1 LDTGYAA
8 HVSGLFLFMVA
19 REGIP
24 FILTPLV
31 IAVVIGIFGFWPL
44 AVFLL
49 LFTAFMAFFF
59 RDPRR
64 IPPDEEGVV
73 VSAAD
78 GTVTRIEEN
87 ESGKLVSVFLSP
99 LNVHINR
106 SPIAGRVT
114 KLEYTRG
121 RKLPATKNE
130 ASFVNERNS
139 LTIENDQMTV
149 VCTQIA
155 GILARRIVCRV
166 KEGDNLSIGE
176 RFGLIKFS
184 SRTDVLMPIETELN
198 VKLGDKVTG
207 GVTIIGKVNSV
218 GRLRQ

>member
-1 LDTGYAA
+1 ML
-8 HVSGLFLFMVA
+8 A

-24 FILTPLV
+24 FIIVPSAL
-31 IAVVIGIFGFWPL
+31 AVALAIFGFWVPAIFFIL
-44 AVFLL
+44 VA
-49 LFTAFMAFFF
+49 AFMAFFF

-64 IPPDEEGVV
+64 VPPTEEGIV

-78 GTVTRIEEN
+78 GTVTRVEEN

-106 SPIAGRVT
+106 SPISGHITRV
-114 KLEYTRG
+114 EYIQG
-121 RKLPATKNE
+121 KKLPATKNE

-139 LTIENDQMTV
+139 LTIADENMTV

-166 KEGDNLSIGE
+166 KEGDNLTVGE

-184 SRTDVLMPIETELN
+184 SRTDLLMPTNIDLT
-198 VKLGDKVTG
+198 VKIGDKVKG
-207 GVTIIGKVNSV
+207 GVTIIGRLDTA
-218 GRLRQ
+218 GRTSRAN

>member
-1 LDTGYAA
+1 VLTIFF
-8 HVSGLFLFMVA
+8 VLVA
-19 REGIP
+19 
-24 FILTPLV
+24 
-31 IAVVIGIFGFWPL
+31 
-44 AVFLL
+44 
-49 LFTAFMAFFF
+49 AFMAFFF

-64 IPPDEEGVV
+64 VPPTEEGII

-106 SPIAGRVT
+106 SPIAGHIT
-114 KLEYTRG
+114 KVEYVRG
-121 RKLPATKNE
+121 KKLPATKNE

-139 LTIENDQMTV
+139 LTIKGEGTTV
-149 VCTQIA
+149 ICTQIA

-166 KEGDNLSIGE
+166 KEGDNLTIGE

-184 SRTDVLMPIETELN
+184 SRTDLLMPTDFELA
-198 VKLGDKVTG
+198 VKLGDKVKG
-207 GVTIIGKVNSV
+207 GLTVIARVKTESHINPAE
-218 GRLRQ
+218 

>member
-1 LDTGYAA
+1 M
-8 HVSGLFLFMVA
+8 FA
-19 REGIP
+19 REGYP
-24 FILTPLV
+24 FIILPLALSA
-31 IAVVIGIFGFWPL
+31 IFIFFGFWAL

-49 LFTAFMAFFF
+49 LVAAFMAFFF

-64 IPPDEEGVV
+64 VPPTEDGVI

-87 ESGKLVSVFLSP
+87 ERGKLVSVFLSP

-106 SPIAGRVT
+106 APIAGRVARV
-114 KLEYTRG
+114 EYIRG
-121 RKLPATKNE
+121 KKLPATKNE

-139 LTIENDQMTV
+139 LTIESDKLTI

-166 KEGDNLSIGE
+166 REGHDLTIGE

-184 SRTDVLMPIETELN
+184 SRTDVLMPPN
-198 VKLGDKVTG
+198 VSLTVKTGDKVKG
-207 GVTIIGKVNSV
+207 GVTVIAKMV
-218 GRLRQ
+218 

>member
-1 LDTGYAA
+1 ML
-8 HVSGLFLFMVA
+8 A

-24 FILTPLV
+24 FI
-31 IAVVIGIFGFWPL
+31 VVPL
-44 AVFLL
+44 ALAIGLAIVSFWVLAIFFFLVA
-49 LFTAFMAFFF
+49 AFMAFFF

-64 IPPDEEGVV
+64 VPPTERGVI

-106 SPIAGRVT
+106 SPIAGRIT
-114 KLEYTRG
+114 KVEYIRG
-121 RKLPATKNE
+121 KKLPATKNE

-139 LTIENDQMTV
+139 LTIDGDELTI

-166 KEGDNLSIGE
+166 KEGDNLTIGE

-184 SRTDVLMPIETELN
+184 SRTDLLMPPNIKLA
-198 VKLGDKVTG
+198 VKLGDKVKG
-207 GVTIIGKVNSV
+207 GVTIIGRV
-218 GRLRQ
+218 GTESNRTN

>member
-1 LDTGYAA
+1 ML
-8 HVSGLFLFMVA
+8 A

-24 FILTPLV
+24 FIIVPVVL
-31 IAVVIGIFGFWPL
+31 AVMLALLGVWVL
-44 AVFLL
+44 AVFFLL
-49 LFTAFMAFFF
+49 VALFMAYFF

-64 IPPDEEGVV
+64 VPPTEEGVI

-78 GTVTRIEEN
+78 GTVTRIEAN

-106 SPIAGRVT
+106 SPIAGNIK
-114 KLEYTRG
+114 KLEYIRG
-121 RKLPATKNE
+121 KKLPATKNE

-139 LTIENDQMTV
+139 LTIEGEKITV

-166 KEGDNLSIGE
+166 KEGDNLTIGE
-176 RFGLIKFS
+176 KFGLIKFS
-184 SRTDVLMPIETELN
+184 SRTDLLMPADVDLAVN
-198 VKLGDKVTG
+198 LGDKVKG
-207 GVTIIGKVNSV
+207 GVTVIARIRNAGDLVN
-218 GRLRQ
+218 

>member
-1 LDTGYAA
+1 ML
-8 HVSGLFLFMVA
+8 A

-24 FILTPLV
+24 FIIVPVVL
-31 IAVVIGIFGFWPL
+31 AVVL
-44 AVFLL
+44 AVFGVWILAVFFLL
-49 LFTAFMAFFF
+49 VALFMAFFF

-64 IPPDEEGVV
+64 VPPTEEGVI

-78 GTVTRIEEN
+78 GTVTRIETN

-106 SPIAGRVT
+106 SPIAGNIK
-114 KLEYTRG
+114 KLEYIRG
-121 RKLPATKNE
+121 KKLPATKNE

-139 LTIENDQMTV
+139 LTIEGEKTTV

-166 KEGDNLSIGE
+166 KEGDNLTIGE

-184 SRTDVLMPIETELN
+184 SRTDLLMPADVELAVN
-198 VKLGDKVTG
+198 LGDKVKG
-207 GVTIIGKVNSV
+207 GVTVIARIRNAGDLVN
-218 GRLRQ
+218 